1 MNTAPERLERLERFV
16 QESGDESLW
25 APQLIVPSV
34 PSVPELP
41 TDDTARDAWALT
53 VLLLADP
60 TAARVLL
67 DALRR
72 WPASRTTRH
81 LIRSISDSQRE
92 DDL

>member
-1 MNTAPERLERLERFV
+1 MKRNCLQLSPIV
-16 QESGDESLW
+16 SNDESETRCFVSDCLL
-25 APQLIVPSV
+25 PLYGGDRRQ
-34 PSVPELP
+34 PEP
-41 TDDTARDAWALT
+41 RDWQGDAWALT

-60 TAARVLL
+60 TVARALL

-72 WPASRTTRH
+72 WPADRTTRH

>member
-1 MNTAPERLERLERFV
+1 MRTLFQYAALLH
-16 QESGDESLW
+16 
-25 APQLIVPSV
+25 VPK
-34 PSVPELP
+34 
-41 TDDTARDAWALT
+41 DAWALT

-60 TAARVLL
+60 TVARALL
-67 DALRR
+67 DTLRR

>member
-1 MNTAPERLERLERFV
+1 MRTLFQYAALLHAPK
-16 QESGDESLW
+16 
-25 APQLIVPSV
+25 
-34 PSVPELP
+34 
-41 TDDTARDAWALT
+41 DAWALT

-60 TAARVLL
+60 TVARALL

-92 DDL
+92 DYL

>member
-1 MNTAPERLERLERFV
+1 MRTLFQYAALLHAPK
-16 QESGDESLW
+16 
-25 APQLIVPSV
+25 
-34 PSVPELP
+34 
-41 TDDTARDAWALT
+41 DAWALT

-60 TAARVLL
+60 TVARALL

>member
-1 MNTAPERLERLERFV
+1 MRTLFQYAALLHAPK
-16 QESGDESLW
+16 
-25 APQLIVPSV
+25 
-34 PSVPELP
+34 
-41 TDDTARDAWALT
+41 DAWALT

-60 TAARVLL
+60 TVARALL

-72 WPASRTTRH
+72 WPADRTTRH